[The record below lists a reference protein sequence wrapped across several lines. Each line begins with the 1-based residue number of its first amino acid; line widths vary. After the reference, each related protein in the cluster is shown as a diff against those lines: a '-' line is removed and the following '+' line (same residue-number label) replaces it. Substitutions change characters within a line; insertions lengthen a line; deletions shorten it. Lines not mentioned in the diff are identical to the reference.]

1 MTLAASLV
9 LVSSISIITVVCYL
23 LGSSIIDTP
32 WLRIATGQTDNEMNR
47 SDSDIDF
54 STRSQPRTTFS
65 AIGQISSLV
74 ITVREPDFNITN
86 AFKVVLTGEWNLSVN
101 KGKVTNFSVNLLAS
115 PMDGGKPHIHQILN
129 LNVYDDEEP
138 IALTEDNNLSIN
150 GTADIK
156 INGVLVWDNADISI
170 SISRGNTFSIDPND
184 MDTQNHFGDQQV
196 LGIVTRLI
204 Y

>member
-1 MTLAASLV
+1 MTASL
-9 LVSSISIITVVCYL
+9 LLFSGISITIFACYL
-23 LGSSIIDTP
+23 IGFSIIATTWP
-32 WLRIATGQTDNEMNR
+32 RIANGQTNDEVNR
-47 SDSDIDF
+47 SNPNTD
-54 STRSQPRTTFS
+54 STRGQGRTTFS

-86 AFKVVLTGEWNLSVN
+86 AFKVILTGEWNLSVN
-101 KGKVTNFSVNLLAS
+101 DGEVTNFSVNLLAS
-115 PMDGGKPHIHQILN
+115 PMDGSKPHMHQIVN
-129 LNVYDDEEP
+129 LNTYDDEEP
-138 IALTEDNNLSIN
+138 ISLSEDKNLLIN

-170 SISRGNTFSIDPND
+170 SISNGNTFNIDPND

-196 LGIVTRLI
+196 FGIVTRLI

>member
-1 MTLAASLV
+1 M
-9 LVSSISIITVVCYL
+9 
-23 LGSSIIDTP
+23 GFSIIDTTWP
-32 WLRIATGQTDNEMNR
+32 RIANAQTNDEINQSNPSTDSTGQG
-47 SDSDIDF
+47 
-54 STRSQPRTTFS
+54 RTTFS

-74 ITVREPDFNITN
+74 ITVREPNFNITN

-101 KGKVTNFSVNLLAS
+101 DGEVTNFSVNLLAS
-115 PMDGGKPHIHQILN
+115 PMDGSKPHMHQIVN
-129 LNVYDDEEP
+129 LNTYDDEEP
-138 IALTEDNNLSIN
+138 IILSEDKNLLIS

-170 SISRGNTFSIDPND
+170 SISNGKTFNIDPND

-196 LGIVTRLI
+196 FGIVTRLI

>member
-1 MTLAASLV
+1 LTATLL
-9 LVSSISIITVVCYL
+9 LLSSISIILFAYYL
-23 LGSSIIDTP
+23 IGFSIIDTTWP
-32 WLRIATGQTDNEMNR
+32 KIANGQTDDEANR
-47 SDSDIDF
+47 SNPSTD
-54 STRSQPRTTFS
+54 STRTQAGTTFS

-86 AFKVVLTGEWNLSVN
+86 AFKVILTGEWNLSVN
-101 KGKVTNFSVNLLAS
+101 DGEVTNFSVNLLAS
-115 PMDGGKPHIHQILN
+115 PMDGSKPHMHQIVN
-129 LNVYDDEEP
+129 LNTYDEEEP
-138 IALTEDNNLSIN
+138 ISLSEDKNLLIN

-170 SISRGNTFSIDPND
+170 SISNGNTFNIDPND

-196 LGIVTRLI
+196 FGIVTRMI